1 MPIVPSYSDLQASPG
16 ALPQARVST
25 PTMPN
30 VAGIPAREIGQGLKQ
45 VGQVMSREALQA
57 IEEANTLRAEDAYN
71 RLRQKQI
78 DLAYGEERGAFRVEG
93 ANVLDR
99 KSKMSFADEYI
110 AEFDKAGS
118 EIAATLANDDQRK
131 RFNQRAQASRL
142 EFGAQLKR
150 HQAQEVDRWRTSV
163 MRDTVETETRV
174 AMKNPYDV
182 EAIGASVERVRLAVG
197 TEAARN
203 GIPADEAIAK
213 AVGGIH
219 AGVIAT
225 ALNDDRLDYARQ
237 YLKEFGDEI
246 DPKDRMT
253 MTAKLDA
260 RDKEVRVMAA
270 AEEAFVYHSDNLVS
284 GESLIREKFKDDPKS
299 AHAALVLYEDRA
311 RVMRSEEKR
320 VADEHENG
328 VLDQLT
334 AGVPWSKVMRSEDW
348 KNMDSKDRFRLFTA
362 YQSQQKSAASGGN
375 AAAKESRD
383 EMFNSLYADD
393 DSIARMSKAEIGTLR
408 AKGLTQTQVGQLM
421 RRKDA
426 LAKGAEDVQVDTDQL
441 NAAMAREGIGEKDKA
456 TRGMIKSAVDAEVY
470 AEQKARGKPISREEK
485 DKIINRQ
492 FLEVDSHWK
501 RKGGILGGQEGT
513 DKKRYYEVGKK
524 ESIVVPKKERESIIG
539 ILKSKGIRSW
549 TEDDVRELYLRM
561 AK

>member
-1 MPIVPSYSDLQASPG
+1 MPIVPTYDNFQASPG

-30 VAGIPAREIGQGLKQ
+30 VAGIPARELGQGLKQ
-45 VGQVMSREALQA
+45 VSQVMSREAMQA

-99 KSKMSFADEYI
+99 KSKLPFSDEYL

-142 EFGAQLKR
+142 EFGAQLQR
-150 HQAQEVDRWRTSV
+150 HQSEQVDRWRTSV

-197 TEAARN
+197 AEAARN

-225 ALNDDRLDYARQ
+225 ALNDDRLEYARQ
-237 YLKEFGDEI
+237 YLTEFGDEI
-246 DPKDRMT
+246 DPKDKMT

-270 AEEAFVYHSDNLVS
+270 AEEAFQYHSDNLVS
-284 GESLIREKFKDDPKS
+284 GESLIRAKFKDDPKS

-311 RVMRSEEKR
+311 RVMRAEEKR
-320 VADEHENG
+320 VADEHQNG

-334 AGVPWSKVMRSEDW
+334 AGTPWSKVMKSEDW

-362 YQSQQKSAASGGN
+362 YQSQKKSAYGGGA

-393 DSIARMSKAEIGTLR
+393 DGIARMSKAEIGTLR

-426 LAKGAEDVQVDTDQL
+426 LAKGAEDVQIDTDQL
-441 NAAMAREGIGEKDKA
+441 NAAMAREGIGEKDKV
-456 TRGMIKSAVDAEVY
+456 TRGMIKSAVEAEVY

-492 FLEVDSHWK
+492 FLEVDSYWK
-501 RKGGILGGQEGT
+501 RKGGLIGGQEGT
-513 DKKRYYEVGKK
+513 DKKRYFEVGKK

-539 ILKSKGIRSW
+539 ILKNKGIRSW

>member
-1 MPIVPSYSDLQASPG
+1 MPTVPSYDNFQASPG
-16 ALPQARVST
+16 ALPQVRMST

-30 VAGIPAREIGQGLKQ
+30 VAGVPAKEIGQGLQQ
-45 VGQVMSREALQA
+45 VGQSMSREALQA

-118 EIAATLANDDQRK
+118 EIAATLTNDEQRK
-131 RFNQRAQASRL
+131 RFNHRAQASRL
-142 EFGAQLKR
+142 EFGAQLQR
-150 HQAQEVDRWRTSV
+150 HQAEQVDRWRTGV

-197 TEAARN
+197 AEAARN

-225 ALNDDRLDYARQ
+225 ALNDDKLDYARQ

-284 GESLIREKFKDDPKS
+284 GESLIRAKFKDDPKA
-299 AHAALVLYEDRA
+299 AHAALVLYEDRS
-311 RVMRSEEKR
+311 RVMRAEEKR

-334 AGVPWSKVMRSEDW
+334 AGTPWSKVMKSEDW

-362 YQSQQKSAASGGN
+362 YQAQKKAAASGGN

-393 DSIARMSKAEIGTLR
+393 DGIARMSKAEIGTLR

-426 LAKGAEDVQVDTDQL
+426 LAKGAEDVKVDTDQL
-441 NAAMAREGIGEKDKA
+441 NAAMAREGIGEKDKQ
-456 TRGMIKSAVDAEVY
+456 TRGMIKSAVEAEIY
-470 AEQKARGKPISREEK
+470 AEQKARGKQLSREEK

-501 RKGGILGGQEGT
+501 RSGGLLGGQEGT
-513 DKKRYYEVGKK
+513 DKKRYFEVGKK

>member
-1 MPIVPSYSDLQASPG
+1 MPIVPSYDNFQASPG
-16 ALPQARVST
+16 ALPQVRVST

-30 VAGIPAREIGQGLKQ
+30 VAGIPAKELGQGLQQ
-45 VGQVMSREALQA
+45 VSQVMSREALQA

-110 AEFDKAGS
+110 AEYDKAGS
-118 EIAATLANDDQRK
+118 EIAATLTNDEQRK
-131 RFNQRAQASRL
+131 RFNHRAQASRL
-142 EFGAQLKR
+142 EFGAQLQR
-150 HQAQEVDRWRTSV
+150 HQAEQVDRWRTGV

-197 TEAARN
+197 AEAARN

-225 ALNDDRLDYARQ
+225 ALNDDKLDYARQ

-311 RVMRSEEKR
+311 RVMRAEEKR
-320 VADEHENG
+320 VADEHQNG

-334 AGVPWSKVMRSEDW
+334 AGVPWARVMKSEDW
-348 KNMDSKDRFRLFTA
+348 KNMDSTDRFRLFTA
-362 YQSQQKSAASGGN
+362 YQSQQKAAASGSN
-375 AAAKESRD
+375 SAAKESRD
-383 EMFNSLYADD
+383 ELFNSLYADD
-393 DSIARMSKAEIGTLR
+393 DGIARMSKSEIGTLR

-441 NAAMAREGIGEKDKA
+441 NAAMAREGIGEKDKQ
-456 TRGMIKSAVDAEVY
+456 TRGMIKSAVEAEIY
-470 AEQKARGKPISREEK
+470 AEQKARGKQLSREEK

-501 RKGGILGGQEGT
+501 RKGGLLGGQEGT
-513 DKKRYYEVGKK
+513 DKKKYYEVNKK

-539 ILKSKGIRSW
+539 ILKNKGIRSW

>member
-1 MPIVPSYSDLQASPG
+1 MPIVPSYSDFQASPG

-30 VAGIPAREIGQGLKQ
+30 VAGITAREIGQGLKQ

-57 IEEANTLRAEDAYN
+57 IEEANTLRAEDAFN

-99 KSKMSFADEYI
+99 KSKLPFSDEYL

-142 EFGAQLKR
+142 EFGAQLQR
-150 HQAQEVDRWRTSV
+150 HQSEQVDRWRTSV

-197 TEAARN
+197 AEAARN

-237 YLKEFGDEI
+237 YLTEFGDEI

-270 AEEAFVYHSDNLVS
+270 ADDAFVYHYDHPVS
-284 GESLIREKFKDDPKS
+284 AEAMIRSQFKDDPKA
-299 AHAALVLYEDRA
+299 AHAALVLYDDRV
-311 RVMRSEEKR
+311 RVKREYEKR
-320 VADEHENG
+320 VADEHQNG

-334 AGVPWSKVMRSEDW
+334 AGVPWARVMKSEDW

-362 YQSQQKSAASGGN
+362 YQSQQKAASGGG
-375 AAAKESRD
+375 AAAANESRD

-393 DSIARMSKAEIGTLR
+393 DGIARMSKAEIGTLR

-441 NAAMAREGIGEKDKA
+441 NAAMEREGIGEKDKA
-456 TRGMIKSAVDAEVY
+456 TRGKIKAAVEAAVY

-501 RKGGILGGQEGT
+501 RSGGLMGGQEGT

>member
-1 MPIVPSYSDLQASPG
+1 MPIVPTYDNHQASTG
-16 ALPQARVST
+16 ALPQVRMST

-30 VAGIPAREIGQGLKQ
+30 VAGIPAKELGQGLQQ
-45 VGQVMSREALQA
+45 VGQVMSREAMQA
-57 IEEANTLRAEDAYN
+57 IDEANTLRAEDAYN

-110 AEFDKAGS
+110 AEYDKAGS
-118 EIAATLANDDQRK
+118 EIAATLTNDEQRK
-131 RFNQRAQASRL
+131 RFNHRAQASRL
-142 EFGAQLKR
+142 EFSSQLQR
-150 HQAQEVDRWRTSV
+150 HQAEQVDRWRTSV
-163 MRDTVETETRV
+163 MRDTVETETHV

-197 TEAARN
+197 AEAARN

-219 AGVIAT
+219 SGVIAT
-225 ALNDDRLDYARQ
+225 ALNDDKLDYARQ
-237 YLKEFGDEI
+237 YLTEFGDEI

-270 AEEAFVYHSDNLVS
+270 AEEAFQYHSDNLVS
-284 GESLIREKFKDDPKS
+284 GESMIRAAFKDDPKA

-311 RVMRSEEKR
+311 RVLRAEEKR

-334 AGVPWSKVMRSEDW
+334 AGTPWSKVMRSEDW

-362 YQSQQKSAASGGN
+362 YQSQQKAAASGGN
-375 AAAKESRD
+375 SAAKESRD

-393 DSIARMSKAEIGTLR
+393 DGIARMSKAEIGTLR

-426 LAKGAEDVQVDTDQL
+426 LAKGAEDVKVDTDQL
-441 NAAMAREGIGEKDKA
+441 NAAMEREGIGEKDKA
-456 TRGMIKSAVDAEVY
+456 TRGRIKAAVEAEVY
-470 AEQKARGKPISREEK
+470 AEQKARGKQLSREEK

-492 FLEVDSHWK
+492 LLEVDSHWK
-501 RKGGILGGQEGT
+501 RSGGLLGGQEGT
-513 DKKRYYEVGKK
+513 DKKKYYEVGKK